1 MSTNGILS
9 RLSRPDLQII
19 EPHLER
25 VRLSIGKRLERHG
38 RRIENIYFP
47 VGGIVSVVAGGM
59 EDRGVEV
66 GLIGR
71 EGMTGLAVLMG
82 SDRSPYT
89 TFVQL
94 EGEGLSISAAALRKR
109 FGESATLRS
118 SLLRY
123 GHSFVVQ
130 LASTALANGRGK
142 IEERLARW
150 LLMAH
155 DRIDGDEIAL
165 THELLAVMLGVRRP
179 GVSGAL
185 KLLESRGLIQTDGRA
200 ITISDREG
208 LMKVSRAYGAPEA
221 EYQRLS
227 GRTPD

>member
-9 RLSRPDLQII
+9 RLSRPDFQRI

-25 VRLSIGKRLERHG
+25 VRLPLGRRLERPG
-38 RRIENIYFP
+38 RRIEHIYFP
-47 VGGIVSVVAGGM
+47 LRGIASVVADGA
-59 EDRGVEV
+59 DARGIEV

-71 EGMTGLAVLMG
+71 EGMTGLAVVMD
-82 SDRSPYT
+82 SDRSPYE

-94 EGEGLSISAAALRKR
+94 EGEALCMSAANLRRRLEESIS
-109 FGESATLRS
+109 LRS

-142 IEERLARW
+142 IEQRLARW

-155 DRIDGDEIAL
+155 DRIDGDELAL
-165 THELLAVMLGVRRP
+165 THELLALMLGVRRP
-179 GVSGAL
+179 GVSDAL
-185 KLLESRGLIQTDGRA
+185 KLLENRGLIQTDRRA
-200 ITISDREG
+200 IIISDREG
-208 LMKVSRAYGAPEA
+208 LKKISRGYGAPEA
-221 EYQRLS
+221 EYQRLFE
-227 GRTPD
+227 